1 MPGAERVEQPDRAQR
16 LQPTLL
22 GLAGGMVALFVA
34 GLYLAIVFSEDSAND
49 GSSIAFIATA
59 LIATAALGI
68 AGALFPR
75 AFGRRVLL
83 TGAATGMTVWGVVG
97 IFSIG
102 MPLLLAGGL
111 TWLAVL
117 RMAGQVRE
125 AAMASGTAAVA
136 ALAITL
142 VGLSLLG

>member
-1 MPGAERVEQPDRAQR
+1 VEQPDRAQR

-34 GLYLAIVFSEDSAND
+34 GLYLAIIFSEDSPND

-83 TGAATGMTVWGVVG
+83 TGAAMAMTAWGVVA

-102 MPLLLAGGL
+102 MPLLLAAGL

-117 RMAGQVRE
+117 RMAGQARE
-125 AAMASGTAAVA
+125 AAMAAGAAAVV

-142 VGLSLLG
+142 VGLALVG